1 MRAPGVLIGSSGILT
16 AVSIKR
22 VSTDLIYILHLL
34 IDKVW
39 WLLLTDVLCF
49 VVVVGMGESA

>member
-1 MRAPGVLIGSSGILT
+1 MRAPGVLIGSSGTLT